1 MTPGPQLVI
10 FDLDGTLTRRD
21 TLIPYLSGF
30 LVRHPWRIFRTLHL
44 PVVLAMFFLGFI
56 SHARLKEYFLTAF
69 LGGATR
75 EQIQQWSSTFIEKLR
90 ANGLRERGLKALKA
104 HIASS
109 DHTVLLSASL
119 DFYVNELGTELGF
132 DKVICTSAEWSNDRL
147 TGRLASA
154 NHRGQ
159 EKVRQLE
166 LLKSSFPDTYITAYA
181 DNDSD
186 LELLRSVDNGIL
198 INARRKTRAR
208 ARSLKIN
215 LQHW

>member
-1 MTPGPQLVI
+1 MPHSPQLVI

-75 EQIQQWSSTFIEKLR
+75 EQVQQWSSTFIEKLC
-90 ANGLRERGLKALKA
+90 ANGLRRQGLETLKA
-104 HIASS
+104 HIASN

-119 DFYVNELGTELGF
+119 DFYVNELGTNLGF
-132 DKVICTSAEWSNDRL
+132 DQVVCTSAEWSNNQL

-154 NHRGQ
+154 NNRGQ
-159 EKVRQLE
+159 
-166 LLKSSFPDTYITAYA
+166 
-181 DNDSD
+181 
-186 LELLRSVDNGIL
+186 
-198 INARRKTRAR
+198 
-208 ARSLKIN
+208 
-215 LQHW
+215 